1 MQNNENSRRDDI
13 KTAAKQL
20 FFHFGLTKTSM
31 DEIAQQCKLAKPS
44 LYYYY
49 PSKEAIFNEVVID
62 EARKFIDKVEKKI
75 PPHLPADEKIAF
87 FFSTLYQDLKKY
99 AKALTQLPE
108 SLYENY
114 PHGRPIVEKI
124 NEFMREKIRPLLVEG
139 QKNNVLKIKDEESTL
154 SALVVMTDF
163 LNLKWIRQIDEN
175 EGDKMIEKVIEI
187 ITNGIRRRNSNE

>member
-1 MQNNENSRRDDI
+1 MQNTENSRREDI

-31 DEIAQQCKLAKPS
+31 DEIAHQCNLAKPS

-49 PSKEAIFNEVVID
+49 PSKDAIFNEVVID
-62 EARKFIDKVEKKI
+62 EARKFIDKVERKI

-87 FFSTLYQDLKKY
+87 FFLTLYQDLKKY
-99 AKALTQLPE
+99 AKELSHLPE

-114 PHGRPIVEKI
+114 PHGRPIIEKI
-124 NEFMREKIRPLLVEG
+124 NEFMREKIRPLLEEG
-139 QKNNVLKIKDEESTL
+139 QKNKVLKIEDQESTL

-163 LNLKWIRQIDEN
+163 LNLEWMRRVDEK
-175 EGDKMIEKVIEI
+175 EGDKIIERAVEI
-187 ITNGIRRRNSNE
+187 ITNGIRRRNTHA

>member
-1 MQNNENSRRDDI
+1 VQSNDNSRREDI

-31 DEIAQQCKLAKPS
+31 DEIAKECKLAKPS

-62 EARKFIDKVEKKI
+62 EARKFIDKVERKI

-87 FFSTLYQDLKKY
+87 FFSTLYHDLKKY
-99 AKALTQLPE
+99 AKALTHLPE

-124 NEFMREKIRPLLVEG
+124 NEFMREKIRPLLEEG
-139 QKNNVLKIKDEESTL
+139 QKNKVLKIKDEESTL

-163 LNLKWIRQIDEN
+163 LNLEWMRRIDEK
-175 EGDKMIEKVIEI
+175 EGDKIIEQAIEI
-187 ITNGIRRRNSNE
+187 ITNGIRRRNTHD

>member
-1 MQNNENSRRDDI
+1 MQNNDNSRREDI

-31 DEIAQQCKLAKPS
+31 DEIAQQCNLAKPS

-62 EARKFIDKVEKKI
+62 EARKFIDKVERKI
-75 PPHLPADEKIAF
+75 PSHLQADEKITF
-87 FFSTLYQDLKKY
+87 FFLSLYQDLKKY
-99 AKALTQLPE
+99 AKELSHLPE

-114 PHGRPIVEKI
+114 PHGRPIIEKI
-124 NEFMREKIRPLLVEG
+124 NEFIREKIRPLLEEG
-139 QKNNVLKIKDEESTL
+139 QKNKVLKIEDQESTL

-163 LNLKWIRQIDEN
+163 LNLEWMRRVDEK
-175 EGDKMIEKVIEI
+175 EGDKIIERAVEI
-187 ITNGIRRRNSNE
+187 ITNGIRRRNTHA